1 MSGHSKWANIKRR
14 KAVVDAQRGKVFSQL
29 AREIAI
35 AVREGGGPNPD
46 ANFRLKAVLDK
57 ARHENLPADNVE
69 RAIQRGL
76 GTGEGDQ
83 VEKVSYEGYGPGG
96 VAILVESIT
105 DNRNRT
111 AGEVRHIFARRG
123 GSLGEAGCVAWLF
136 EEKAVVRL
144 EAPSEAEDAVMEKA
158 LEAGAED
165 VQVEDEGFTVTGPA
179 DALGRL
185 SAAFEERGPWKVVGA
200 EVEEV
205 PKTRVPVSG
214 GEAKRL
220 MALVDALEEQDDVQ
234 AVWANF
240 EIPDE
245 ELEKIYADSRS

>member
-14 KAVVDAQRGKVFSQL
+14 KAVVDAQKGKAFSRL
-29 AREIAI
+29 AREITV

-46 ANFRLKAVLDK
+46 ANFRLKAALEK
-57 ARHENLPADNVE
+57 ARYENLPADNVD

-76 GTGEGDQ
+76 GAAGEDQ
-83 VEKVSYEGYGPGG
+83 VAEVAYEGYGPGG

-111 AGEVRHIFARRG
+111 AGEVRHIFSRRG

-136 EEKAVVRL
+136 EKKAVL
-144 EAPSEAEDAVMEKA
+144 HLTAAADAEDAVMERA

-165 VQVEDEGFTVTGPA
+165 VAAEEDGFTVTAPA
-179 DALGRL
+179 ELLDALSR
-185 SAAFEERGPWKVVGA
+185 AFEGTGPWQVASAGM
-200 EVEEV
+200 EEL
-205 PKTRVPVSG
+205 PKTRVPVTG
-214 GEAKRL
+214 GEARRL
-220 MALVDALEEQDDVQ
+220 LTLIDALEEQDDVQ

-240 EIPDE
+240 DIPDE
-245 ELEKIYADSRS
+245 ELERIYAEG